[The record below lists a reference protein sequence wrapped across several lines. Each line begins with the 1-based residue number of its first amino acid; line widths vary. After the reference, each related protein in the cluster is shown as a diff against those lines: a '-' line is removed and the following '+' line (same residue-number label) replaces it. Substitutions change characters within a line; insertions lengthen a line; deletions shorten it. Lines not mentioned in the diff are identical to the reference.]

1 MQDTVWRLRNSD
13 AIYQSVTTSGVFSSS
28 EINLLKEYA
37 NSIPTEKPQVID
49 KSNLEKLIVNDKVRI
64 CEIKWLNPTDV
75 DWLYRKLVDIIHK
88 VNSEVFNLNL
98 YGIQQ
103 LQYTIYNAAD
113 QGFYGAHRD
122 VLATTS
128 GGMLRKLSFS
138 LQLTDPTEYEGGELI
153 IDSGIKPHLVSK
165 ELGDMHFFL
174 SDLVHE
180 ARPVTKGSR
189 HVLVG
194 WVVGPPLV

>member
-1 MQDTVWRLRNSD
+1 MQDVVWRLRNND
-13 AIYQSVTTSGVFSSS
+13 AAYQTITVNGAFSFS
-28 EINLLKEYA
+28 EIALLKEYA
-37 NSIPTEKPQVID
+37 ASIPTEKPQVTD
-49 KSNLEKLIVNDKVRI
+49 TNNLEELTVDDKARV
-64 CEIKWLNPTDV
+64 CEIKWLNTTDAA
-75 DWLYRKLVDIIHK
+75 WLYRKLVDVVHK
-88 VNSEVFNLNL
+88 VNSEIFNLNL
-98 YGIQQ
+98 YGIQP
-103 LQYTIYNAAD
+103 LQYTVYNAVD
-113 QGFYGAHRD
+113 NGFYKAHRD

-153 IDSGIKPHLVSK
+153 LDSGFNPQSASK